1 MHLLRQGSMGNWLVW
16 SVVVAMASGCDVG
29 TPKQVAAGAVPEKSR
44 PGDRD
49 DAMREQQLRTV
60 ASESEAKLMTAKSE
74 EERSR
79 IRAEAAAAR
88 ARAMSLGAH
97 KSPARL
103 APSAAPA
110 PVEAAPPVAAYAS
123 RKREIYDDPLD
134 GLIGGSTAD
143 KRHAAKP
150 AHGAH
155 HAEKAKAARVA
166 SVMAAVA
173 EPAPP
178 PTPVVRLDPN
188 ARYATTYRPG
198 GAALAA
204 MDAALARGTIP
215 AVYRDLVGDFGARY
229 APPLA
234 APASG
239 ALAVSAATER
249 VVVPPAGGPLHL
261 RVALRSAPGANLA
274 RARLSV
280 TLVLDVSGS
289 MQGRAIEN
297 AKAAAA
303 ELVNRLD
310 PRDGFALVTFS
321 DGARSVVKPGS
332 IGPRRRDV
340 LARIDRIV
348 TEGGTNVSA
357 GLDLGYR
364 LATSRETGGDVVQV
378 VMLLSDGQANAGD
391 TDRDSLAARS
401 ARAFQDG
408 VQTSAFGLG
417 DSFDAPLLAS
427 IADRG
432 AGGYYYLAD
441 ASQIAPA
448 FARELD
454 ARLVPAA
461 LALEV
466 RVRLRP
472 EVAATMVYGS
482 RVLDDREAAQ
492 VRAQEVSADLEAERR
507 HGIKRD
513 RENDA
518 AGGMRFF
525 IPSFAR
531 DDRHALLL
539 ALQLPPGV
547 GQRAIGS
554 VEVRYKDRLLA
565 RNMTKEIPLHV
576 FYGRSDAES
585 AATINQSVL
594 RTVQAFA
601 AGDAILAAAGR
612 VDAGDRGGASRLLAE
627 RATLL
632 QRAAR
637 DLAEPRFNED
647 GQRMARLATAVSGM
661 SDPLALAMLLRGSGS
676 GYLQ

>member
-1 MHLLRQGSMGNWLVW
+1 MDGDGGEGGYAPSHRR
-16 SVVVAMASGCDVG
+16 AKAS
-29 TPKQVAAGAVPEKSR
+29 R
-44 PGDRD
+44 
-49 DAMREQQLRTV
+49 
-60 ASESEAKLMTAKSE
+60 
-74 EERSR
+74 
-79 IRAEAAAAR
+79 
-88 ARAMSLGAH
+88 
-97 KSPARL
+97 
-103 APSAAPA
+103 APSAMAN
-110 PVEAAPPVAAYAS
+110 VETPPS
-123 RKREIYDDPLD
+123 P
-134 GLIGGSTAD
+134 
-143 KRHAAKP
+143 
-150 AHGAH
+150 
-155 HAEKAKAARVA
+155 
-166 SVMAAVA
+166 
-173 EPAPP
+173 
-178 PTPVVRLDPN
+178 PVVRLDPN

-198 GAALAA
+198 DAALAEL
-204 MDAALARGTIP
+204 DAALARGTIP

-229 APPLA
+229 AAPLA

-249 VVVPPAGGPLHL
+249 GVLPPAGGPLHL
-261 RVALRSAPGANLA
+261 RVALRSAPGADPA

-289 MQGRAIEN
+289 MQGRPIEN

-303 ELVNRLD
+303 ALVKRLD

-321 DGARSVVKPGS
+321 DVARPVVKSGP
-332 IGPRRRDV
+332 IGPRRRAV
-340 LARIDRIV
+340 LARIDGIG
-348 TEGGTNVSA
+348 TEGGTDLSA
-357 GLDLGYR
+357 GLDLAYR
-364 LATSRETGGDVVQV
+364 MSSGSNAHTDVVQV
-378 VMLLSDGQANAGD
+378 VMLLSDGRANQGD
-391 TDRDSLAARS
+391 SDPDSLAARS
-401 ARAFQDG
+401 ARAFQQG

-417 DSFDAPLLAS
+417 DNFDAPLLSS

-461 LALEV
+461 LAVEV

-472 EVAATMVYGS
+472 EVAATRVYGS

-492 VRAQEVSADLEAERR
+492 VRAQEVSADAHAQRR

-513 RENDA
+513 RQYDA

-525 IPSFAR
+525 MPSFAR

-554 VEVRYKDRLLA
+554 VEVRYKDRLLG
-565 RNMTKEIPLHV
+565 RNVTKEIPLRV
-576 FYGRSDAES
+576 RYGRSDGES
-585 AATINQSVL
+585 VATIDQSVL

-601 AGDAILAAAGR
+601 AGDTILAAAGR
-612 VDAGDRGGASRLLAE
+612 VDVGDRGAASRLLAE
-627 RATLL
+627 RAELL

-637 DLAEPRFNED
+637 DLAEPRFKED
-647 GQRMARLATAVSGM
+647 GQRVARLASAVAGV
-661 SDPLALAMLLRGSGS
+661 SDPLALAVLLRGSGS